1 MIERSVD
8 QMKAALAARQAIVE
22 GAGPRPLGMV
32 ARNAVARVL
41 HLTARLTGRPI
52 RLQTRTFWDDSI
64 NLAFPEIVS
73 ECIFKARYYEPG
85 LTTMVLDHLHPG
97 GVFVDVGAHFGYF
110 SLLAAA
116 VVGRTGQVHAFEPTP
131 TTYAVLSTNV
141 RHYGNVTVVNKALYD
156 KPTVLNLNDYGIQY
170 SAYNSL
176 FQPRLQEDQQK
187 RVVGKPF
194 AVEAITLD
202 SYFAERNLVPD
213 FIKIDAESVELEVLK
228 GAERTLGE
236 RRTAISIEVGD
247 DTTVGEARRSRDVID
262 HLLARGYRALEFK
275 QGHLAPHQPRE
286 RYEYDNIL
294 FLPEI

>member
-1 MIERSVD
+1 M
-8 QMKAALAARQAIVE
+8 
-22 GAGPRPLGMV
+22 
-32 ARNAVARVL
+32 
-41 HLTARLTGRPI
+41 
-52 RLQTRTFWDDSI
+52 F
-64 NLAFPEIVS
+64 
-73 ECIFKARYYEPG
+73 FKARYYEPG

-97 GVFVDVGAHFGYF
+97 GVFVNVGPHLGYF
-110 SLLAAA
+110 SLLLAAA

-202 SYFAERNLVPD
+202 SYFARTKPGARFHQD
-213 FIKIDAESVELEVLK
+213 RDAESVELEVLK

-294 FLPEI
+294 FLPEIFESV